1 MERSEVLNIVDTAIA
16 RNNDSLV
23 DSMKR
28 ILNES
33 LSDIKRANSESAD
46 SHLREIKKLKFEEP
60 RRFKKKANEDQ
71 YRFNSKL
78 SDVLTEA
85 KSSCSSQQLDKV
97 KESLDKGV
105 SLPAERQKHILLA
118 DKSDFGWMIIQEY
131 KKNDLAD
138 DSDDEKKII
147 RAEARARSQAKQ
159 NALKSKSR
167 FAPVRRDF
175 PKSLPIPS
183 NSVTDSSSAVRPI
196 PTLDGQFRSQI
207 KPGSCFACNKPGHWR
222 AQCPLLTSK
231 PRAGL

>member
-1 MERSEVLNIVDTAIA
+1 MERSKVLNIVDTAIA
-16 RNNDSLV
+16 KNNDSLV

-60 RRFKKKANEDQ
+60 RRFKKKANEDK

-78 SDVLTEA
+78 SDMLTEV

-97 KESLDKGV
+97 KESLDKGE
-105 SLPAERQKHILLA
+105 SLLAERPKHIPLA
-118 DKSDFGWMIIQEY
+118 DKSEFGWMIIQEY

-138 DSDDEKKII
+138 DSDNEKKII
-147 RAEARARSQAKQ
+147 RAEGKARSQAKQ
-159 NALKSKSR
+159 NALKAKSR
-167 FAPVRRDF
+167 IAPVRRDS
-175 PKSLPIPS
+175 PKSLPIPN
-183 NSVTDSSSAVRPI
+183 NSTTDSSSAMRPI
-196 PTLDGQFRSQI
+196 PTLDGQLRSQI

-222 AQCPLLTSK
+222 A
-231 PRAGL
+231 